1 MKLAEKFMAY
11 WEAIFQLVFGSSRA
25 HAIQN
30 QLASNRF
37 WNFSRVGFD
46 GFRTGLR
53 DAVSGVEQT
62 RSRMMDYDQLLVW
75 ASLSLA
81 LIGLV
86 MVYSASITLA
96 DGPKYAN
103 YSSNHFLIRHMIS
116 LAIAGFVGFWVFKIP
131 VKVWDRVAPI
141 IFVITILMLIVVLIP
156 GLGKGVNGAKRW
168 IPLGPLNFQ
177 PSELMK
183 FAAVIFAASYTVRR
197 QEYLHTF
204 MKGMLPMGIAVAL
217 VGGLLMAEPDMGAF
231 VVIALIAFGIL
242 FLGGINAK
250 LFGALIAVGVMS
262 AVTIIALSPFR
273 RERIMAFLDPWQ
285 ADNAANKGY
294 QLTHSLMAFGR
305 GEWFGTGLGG
315 SVEKLHYLPE
325 AHTDFILAVIGEE
338 LGFIGV
344 AVTIFLFYWIV
355 RRAFIIGRTS
365 LQLDRSFAGLV
376 AKGIAIWIGWQAFI
390 NMGVNLGLLPTK
402 GLTLPLVSYGGSG
415 ILMNAVALA
424 VLLKIDYENRILM
437 RGGKL

>member
-1 MKLAEKFMAY
+1 MN
-11 WEAIFQLVFGSSRA
+11 IRQ
-25 HAIQN
+25 
-30 QLASNRF
+30 NRF
-37 WNFSRVGFD
+37 WSISREGFD

-62 RSRMMDYDQLLVW
+62 RSRMMEYDQLLVW
-75 ASLSLA
+75 AILSLA

-103 YSSNHFLIRHMIS
+103 YSSNHFLVRHLIS
-116 LAIAGFVGFWVFKIP
+116 LGIAAFVGFWVFKIP
-131 VKVWDRVAPI
+131 VKAWDKLAPY
-141 IFVITILMLIVVLIP
+141 IFAFTILLLIAVLIP
-156 GLGKGVNGAKRW
+156 GIGKGVNGARRW
-168 IPLGPLNFQ
+168 IPLGLMNFQ

-183 FAAVIFAASYTVRR
+183 FAVIIFAASYTVKR
-197 QEYLHTF
+197 QEHLHSF
-204 MKGMLPMGIAVAL
+204 VKGFVPMGLAVAL
-217 VGGLLMAEPDMGAF
+217 VGLLLMLEPDMGALM
-231 VVIALIAFGIL
+231 VIGIIAMGIL

-250 LFGALIAVGVMS
+250 LFGGLTLVGILIVAAV
-262 AVTIIALSPFR
+262 IALSEFR
-273 RERIMAFLDPWQ
+273 RQRIFAFLDPWQ
-285 ADNAANKGY
+285 AEHAARKGY
-294 QLTHSLMAFGR
+294 QLVHSLMAFGR
-305 GEWFGTGLGG
+305 GEWFGVGLGG

-344 AVTIFLFYWIV
+344 CVVILLFYWVV
-355 RRAFIIGRTS
+355 RRAFLIGRTA
-365 LQLDRSFAGLV
+365 LQLDRSFAGLC

-402 GLTLPLVSYGGSG
+402 GLTLPLVSYGGSA
-415 ILMNAVALA
+415 ILMNAVAFA

>member
-1 MKLAEKFMAY
+1 MNLKEKFFP
-11 WEAIFQLVFGSSRA
+11 ENRLG
-25 HAIQN
+25 
-30 QLASNRF
+30 LNRF
-37 WNFSRVGFD
+37 WNFSRGGID
-46 GFRTGLR
+46 NFRTGLR

-62 RSRMMDYDQLLVW
+62 RSRMMEYDQLLVW
-75 ASLSLA
+75 AVLSLT

-103 YSSNHFLIRHMIS
+103 YSSNFFLIRHVIS
-116 LAIAGFVGFWVFKIP
+116 LVIAIGVGIWAFKIP
-131 VKVWDRVAPI
+131 TKVWDRYSPV
-141 IFVITILMLIVVLIP
+141 IFGFTVLLLIAVLIP
-156 GLGKGVNGAKRW
+156 GVGKGVNGAKRW
-168 IPLGPLNFQ
+168 IPLGLMNFQ

-183 FAAVIFAASYTVRR
+183 FAAVIFAASYTVQR
-197 QEYLHTF
+197 QEYLHSF
-204 MKGMLPMGIAVAL
+204 VKGMLPMGIAVAL

-231 VVIALIAFGIL
+231 VVVALIAFGIL

-250 LFGALIAVGVMS
+250 LFGGLILVGLMS
-262 AVTIIALSPFR
+262 GATMIALSPFR
-273 RERIMAFLDPWQ
+273 RGRMLAFMDPWQ
-285 ADNAANKGY
+285 VDNAANKGY

-325 AHTDFILAVIGEE
+325 AHTDFIMAVIGEE
-338 LGFIGV
+338 LGFVGV
-344 AVTIFLFYWIV
+344 VVMIFLFYWIV
-355 RRAFIIGRTS
+355 RRAFLIGRTA
-365 LQLDRSFAGLV
+365 LQLDRSFAGLA
-376 AKGIAIWIGWQAFI
+376 AKGVAIWIGWQAFI

-415 ILMNAVALA
+415 ILMNAVAVA
-424 VLLKIDYENRILM
+424 MLLRIDFENRILM

>member
-1 MKLAEKFMAY
+1 MSLKEKLFPENR
-11 WEAIFQLVFGSSRA
+11 LG
-25 HAIQN
+25 
-30 QLASNRF
+30 LNRF
-37 WNFSRVGFD
+37 WNFSRGGID
-46 GFRTGLR
+46 NFRSGLR

-75 ASLSLA
+75 AVLSLA

-103 YSSNHFLIRHMIS
+103 YSSNFFLIRHCIS
-116 LAIAGFVGFWVFKIP
+116 LAIAIGVAIWVFKIP
-131 VKVWDRVAPI
+131 TIVWDRYSAI
-141 IFVITILMLIVVLIP
+141 IFGFTVLLLIIVLIP

-168 IPLGPLNFQ
+168 IPLGLLNFQ

-183 FAAVIFAASYTVRR
+183 FAAVIFAASYTVQR
-197 QEYLHTF
+197 QEYLHSF
-204 MKGMLPMGIAVAL
+204 VKGMLPMGIAVAL
-217 VGGLLMAEPDMGAF
+217 VGGLLMAEPDMGAL
-231 VVIALIAFGIL
+231 VVISLIAFGIL

-250 LFGALIAVGVMS
+250 LFGGLLVVGILS

-273 RERIMAFLDPWQ
+273 QKRIMAFIDPWQ
-285 ADNAANKGY
+285 VDNAANKGY

-305 GEWFGTGLGG
+305 GEWFGVGLGG

-325 AHTDFILAVIGEE
+325 AHTDFIMAVIGEE
-338 LGFIGV
+338 LGFVGV
-344 AVTIFLFYWIV
+344 VVMIFLFYWIV
-355 RRAFIIGRTS
+355 RRAFLIGRTA
-365 LQLDRSFAGLV
+365 LQLDRSFAGLA
-376 AKGIAIWIGWQAFI
+376 AKGVAIWIGWQAFI

-415 ILMNAVALA
+415 ILMNAVAIA
-424 VLLKIDYENRILM
+424 MLLRIDYENRILM

>member
-1 MKLAEKFMAY
+1 MNLKEKFFP
-11 WEAIFQLVFGSSRA
+11 ENRLG
-25 HAIQN
+25 
-30 QLASNRF
+30 LNRF
-37 WNFSRVGFD
+37 WNFSRGGID
-46 GFRTGLR
+46 NFRTGLR

-75 ASLSLA
+75 AILSLM

-103 YSSNHFLIRHMIS
+103 YSSNFFLIRHVIS
-116 LAIAGFVGFWVFKIP
+116 LVIAIGVGIWAFKIP
-131 VKVWDRVAPI
+131 TKVWDRYSPV
-141 IFVITILMLIVVLIP
+141 IFGFTVLLLIAVLIP
-156 GLGKGVNGAKRW
+156 GVGKGVNGAKRW
-168 IPLGPLNFQ
+168 IPLGLMNFQ

-183 FAAVIFAASYTVRR
+183 FAAVIFAASYTVQR
-197 QEYLHTF
+197 QEYLHSF
-204 MKGMLPMGIAVAL
+204 VKGMLPMGIAVAL

-231 VVIALIAFGIL
+231 VVVALIAFGIL

-250 LFGALIAVGVMS
+250 LFGGLILVGLMS
-262 AVTIIALSPFR
+262 GATMIALSPFR
-273 RERIMAFLDPWQ
+273 RGRMLAFMDPWQ
-285 ADNAANKGY
+285 VDNAANKGY

-325 AHTDFILAVIGEE
+325 AHTDFIMAVIGEE
-338 LGFIGV
+338 LGFVGV
-344 AVTIFLFYWIV
+344 VVMIFLFYWIV
-355 RRAFIIGRTS
+355 RRAFLIGRTA
-365 LQLDRSFAGLV
+365 LQLDRSFAGLA
-376 AKGIAIWIGWQAFI
+376 AKGVAIWIGWQAFI

-415 ILMNAVALA
+415 ILMNAVAVA
-424 VLLKIDYENRILM
+424 MLLRIDFENRILM

>member
-1 MKLAEKFMAY
+1 MNLNDKP
-11 WEAIFQLVFGSSRA
+11 SSENR
-25 HAIQN
+25 
-30 QLASNRF
+30 LGLDRF
-37 WNFSRVGFD
+37 WNFSRGGIVN
-46 GFRTGLR
+46 FRTGLR

-62 RSRMMDYDQLLVW
+62 RSRMMEYDQLLVW
-75 ASLSLA
+75 AVLSLM

-103 YSSNHFLIRHMIS
+103 YSSNYFLIRHLIS
-116 LAIAGFVGFWVFKIP
+116 LVIAIVVGIWAFKIP
-131 VKVWDRVAPI
+131 TKVWDRYSPV
-141 IFVITILMLIVVLIP
+141 IFGFTVLLLVLVLIP
-156 GLGKGVNGAKRW
+156 GIGKGVNGAKRW
-168 IPLGPLNFQ
+168 IPLGVMNFQ

-183 FAAVIFAASYTVRR
+183 FTAVIFAASYTVQR
-197 QEYLHTF
+197 QEYLHSF
-204 MKGMLPMGIAVAL
+204 SKGMLPMGIAVAL
-217 VGGLLMAEPDMGAF
+217 VGGLLMKEPDMGAF
-231 VVIALIAFGIL
+231 VVVALIAFGIL

-250 LFGALIAVGVMS
+250 LFGGLIVVGMLS
-262 AVTIIALSPFR
+262 GAAMIALSPFR
-273 RERIMAFLDPWQ
+273 RGRMLAFMDPWQ

-325 AHTDFILAVIGEE
+325 AHTDFIMAVIGEE
-338 LGFIGV
+338 LGFVGV
-344 AVTIFLFYWIV
+344 VVMIFLFYWIV
-355 RRAFIIGRTS
+355 RRAFMIGRTA
-365 LQLDRSFAGLV
+365 LQLDRSFAGLA
-376 AKGIAIWIGWQAFI
+376 AKGVAIWIGWQAFI

-415 ILMNAVALA
+415 ILMNAVAIA
-424 VLLKIDYENRILM
+424 MLLRIDYENRILM

>member
-1 MKLAEKFMAY
+1 VNLKEKLFPENR
-11 WEAIFQLVFGSSRA
+11 LD
-25 HAIQN
+25 
-30 QLASNRF
+30 LNRF
-37 WNFSRVGFD
+37 WNFSRGGID
-46 GFRTGLR
+46 NFRTGLR

-75 ASLSLA
+75 AVLSLM

-103 YSSNHFLIRHMIS
+103 YSSNFFLIRHFIS
-116 LAIAGFVGFWVFKIP
+116 LAIAIGVGIWTFKIP
-131 VKVWDRVAPI
+131 TKVWDRYSPV
-141 IFVITILMLIVVLIP
+141 IFGFTVLLLIAVLIP
-156 GLGKGVNGAKRW
+156 GVGKGVNGAKRW
-168 IPLGPLNFQ
+168 IPLGLMNFQ

-183 FAAVIFAASYTVRR
+183 FAAVIFAASYTVQR
-197 QEYLHTF
+197 QEYLHSF
-204 MKGMLPMGIAVAL
+204 VKGMLPMGIAVAL

-231 VVIALIAFGIL
+231 VVVALIAFGIL

-250 LFGALIAVGVMS
+250 LFGGLILVGLMS
-262 AVTIIALSPFR
+262 GATMIALSPFR
-273 RERIMAFLDPWQ
+273 RGRMLAFMDPWQ
-285 ADNAANKGY
+285 VDNAANKGY

-325 AHTDFILAVIGEE
+325 AHTDFIMAVIGEE
-338 LGFIGV
+338 LGFVGV
-344 AVTIFLFYWIV
+344 VVMIFLFYWIV
-355 RRAFIIGRTS
+355 RRAFLIGRTA
-365 LQLDRSFAGLV
+365 LQLDRSFAGLA
-376 AKGIAIWIGWQAFI
+376 AKGVAIWIGWQAFI

-415 ILMNAVALA
+415 ILMNAVAFA
-424 VLLKIDYENRILM
+424 MLLRIDFENRILM

>member
-1 MKLAEKFMAY
+1 MNLKDKFFP
-11 WEAIFQLVFGSSRA
+11 ENRLG
-25 HAIQN
+25 
-30 QLASNRF
+30 LDRF
-37 WNFSRVGFD
+37 WNFSRGGID
-46 GFRTGLR
+46 NFRTGLR

-62 RSRMMDYDQLLVW
+62 RSRMMEYDQLLVW
-75 ASLSLA
+75 AVLSLM

-103 YSSNHFLIRHMIS
+103 YSSNFFLIRHMIS
-116 LAIAGFVGFWVFKIP
+116 LAIAIGVGVWTFKIP
-131 VKVWDRVAPI
+131 TKMWDRYSPL
-141 IFVITILMLIVVLIP
+141 IFGFTVLLLIAVLIP
-156 GLGKGVNGAKRW
+156 GIGKGVNGAKRW
-168 IPLGPLNFQ
+168 IPLGLMNFQ

-183 FAAVIFAASYTVRR
+183 FAAVIFAASYTVQR
-197 QEYLHTF
+197 QEYLHSF
-204 MKGMLPMGIAVAL
+204 VKGMLPMGIAVAL

-231 VVIALIAFGIL
+231 VVVALIAFGIL

-250 LFGALIAVGVMS
+250 LFGGLIAVGLMS
-262 AVTIIALSPFR
+262 AATMIALSPFR
-273 RERIMAFLDPWQ
+273 RGRMLAFMDPWQ
-285 ADNAANKGY
+285 VDNAANKGY

-325 AHTDFILAVIGEE
+325 AHTDFIMAVIGEE
-338 LGFIGV
+338 LGFVGV
-344 AVTIFLFYWIV
+344 VVMIFLFYWIV
-355 RRAFIIGRTS
+355 RRAFLIGRTA
-365 LQLDRSFAGLV
+365 LQLDRSFAGLA
-376 AKGIAIWIGWQAFI
+376 AKGVAIWIGWQAFI

-415 ILMNAVALA
+415 ILMNAIAIA
-424 VLLKIDYENRILM
+424 MLLRIDYENRILM

>member
-1 MKLAEKFMAY
+1 MNT
-11 WEAIFQLVFGSSRA
+11 RP
-25 HAIQN
+25 
-30 QLASNRF
+30 NRF
-37 WNFSRVGFD
+37 WNISRGGFD
-46 GFRTGLR
+46 GFRSGLR

-75 ASLSLA
+75 AILSLA

-103 YSSNHFLIRHMIS
+103 YSSNHFLVRHLIS
-116 LAIAGFVGFWVFKIP
+116 LGIATFVGFWVFKIP
-131 VKVWDRVAPI
+131 VKAWDKLAPYLF
-141 IFVITILMLIVVLIP
+141 IFTILLLIAVLIP
-156 GLGKGVNGAKRW
+156 GIGKGVNGARRW
-168 IPLGPLNFQ
+168 IPLGPMNFQ

-183 FAAVIFAASYTVRR
+183 FAVIIFAASYTVQR
-197 QEYLHTF
+197 QEHLQSF
-204 MKGMLPMGIAVAL
+204 VKGFVPMGLAVAL
-217 VGGLLMAEPDMGAF
+217 VGLLLMLEPDMGALM
-231 VVIALIAFGIL
+231 VIGIIAMGIL

-250 LFGALIAVGVMS
+250 LFGGLTLVGILIVGAV
-262 AVTIIALSPFR
+262 IALSEFR
-273 RERIMAFLDPWQ
+273 RQRIFAFLDPWQ
-285 ADNAANKGY
+285 AEHAARKGY
-294 QLTHSLMAFGR
+294 QLVHSLMAFGR
-305 GEWFGTGLGG
+305 GEWFGVGLGG

-338 LGFIGV
+338 LGFVGV
-344 AVTIFLFYWIV
+344 CVVILLFYWIV
-355 RRAFIIGRTS
+355 RRAFLIGRTA
-365 LQLDRSFAGLV
+365 LQLDRSFAGLC

-402 GLTLPLVSYGGSG
+402 GLTLPLVSYGGSA
-415 ILMNAVALA
+415 ILMNAVAFA

>member
-1 MKLAEKFMAY
+1 MSLKDKLFPENR
-11 WEAIFQLVFGSSRA
+11 LG
-25 HAIQN
+25 
-30 QLASNRF
+30 LGRF
-37 WNFSRVGFD
+37 WNFSRGGID
-46 GFRTGLR
+46 NFRSGLR

-62 RSRMMDYDQLLVW
+62 RSRMMEYDQLLVW
-75 ASLSLA
+75 AVLSLT

-103 YSSNHFLIRHMIS
+103 YSSNFFLIRHVVS
-116 LAIAGFVGFWVFKIP
+116 LVIAIGVGIWTFKIP
-131 VKVWDRVAPI
+131 SKVWDRYSPI
-141 IFVITILMLIVVLIP
+141 IFGFTVLLLIAVLVP

-168 IPLGPLNFQ
+168 IPLGIMNFQ

-183 FAAVIFAASYTVRR
+183 FAAVIFAATYTVQR
-197 QEYLHTF
+197 QEYLHSF
-204 MKGMLPMGIAVAL
+204 VKGMLPMGIAVAL

-231 VVIALIAFGIL
+231 VVVALIAFGIL

-250 LFGALIAVGVMS
+250 LFGGLLVVGLMS
-262 AVTIIALSPFR
+262 GATMIALSPFR
-273 RERIMAFLDPWQ
+273 RGRMLAFMDPWEVN
-285 ADNAANKGY
+285 NAANKGY

-325 AHTDFILAVIGEE
+325 AHTDFIMAVIGEE
-338 LGFIGV
+338 LGFVGV
-344 AVTIFLFYWIV
+344 VVIIFLFYWIV
-355 RRAFIIGRTS
+355 RRAFLIGRTA
-365 LQLDRSFAGLV
+365 LQLDRSFAGLA
-376 AKGIAIWIGWQAFI
+376 AKGVAIWIGWQAFI

-415 ILMNAVALA
+415 IVMNAVAIA
-424 VLLKIDYENRILM
+424 MLLRIDYENRILM

>member
-1 MKLAEKFMAY
+1 MNLKEKLFPENR
-11 WEAIFQLVFGSSRA
+11 LG
-25 HAIQN
+25 
-30 QLASNRF
+30 LGRF
-37 WNFSRVGFD
+37 WNLSRGGID
-46 GFRTGLR
+46 NFRSGLR

-75 ASLSLA
+75 AVLSLA

-103 YSSNHFLIRHMIS
+103 YSSNYFLIRHVIS
-116 LAIAGFVGFWVFKIP
+116 LSIAIGVGIWTFKIP
-131 VKVWDRVAPI
+131 TKVWYRYSPV
-141 IFVITILMLIVVLIP
+141 IFGFTVLLLIAVLIP
-156 GLGKGVNGAKRW
+156 GIGKGVNGAKRW
-168 IPLGPLNFQ
+168 IPLGLMNFQ

-183 FAAVIFAASYTVRR
+183 FAAVIFAASYTVQR
-197 QEYLHTF
+197 QEYLHSF
-204 MKGMLPMGIAVAL
+204 VKGMLPMGIAVAL

-231 VVIALIAFGIL
+231 VVVALIAFGIL

-250 LFGALIAVGVMS
+250 LFGGLIVVGLMS
-262 AVTIIALSPFR
+262 GAIMIALSPFR
-273 RERIMAFLDPWQ
+273 RGRMLAFMDPWQ
-285 ADNAANKGY
+285 VDNAANKGY

-305 GEWFGTGLGG
+305 GEWFGLGLGG

-325 AHTDFILAVIGEE
+325 AHTDFIMAVIGEE
-338 LGFIGV
+338 LGFVGV
-344 AVTIFLFYWIV
+344 VVMIFLFYWIV
-355 RRAFIIGRTS
+355 RRAFLIGRTA
-365 LQLDRSFAGLV
+365 LQLDRSFAGLA
-376 AKGIAIWIGWQAFI
+376 AKGVAIWIGWQAFI

-415 ILMNAVALA
+415 ILMNAVAVA
-424 VLLKIDYENRILM
+424 MLLRIDYENRILM

>member
-1 MKLAEKFMAY
+1 MSLKEKFFP
-11 WEAIFQLVFGSSRA
+11 ENRLG
-25 HAIQN
+25 
-30 QLASNRF
+30 LGRF
-37 WNFSRVGFD
+37 WNFSRGGID
-46 GFRTGLR
+46 NFRSGLR

-62 RSRMMDYDQLLVW
+62 RSRKMDYDQLLVW
-75 ASLSLA
+75 AVLSLA

-103 YSSNHFLIRHMIS
+103 YSSNFFLIRHLIS
-116 LAIAGFVGFWVFKIP
+116 LAIAISVAIWVFKIP
-131 VKVWDRVAPI
+131 TKVWDRYSPV
-141 IFVITILMLIVVLIP
+141 IFGFTVLLLIAVLIP
-156 GLGKGVNGAKRW
+156 GIGKGVNGAKRW
-168 IPLGPLNFQ
+168 IPLGLMNFQ

-183 FAAVIFAASYTVRR
+183 FAAIIFAASYTVQR
-197 QEYLHTF
+197 QEYLHSF
-204 MKGMLPMGIAVAL
+204 VKGMLPMGIAVAL

-231 VVIALIAFGIL
+231 VVVALIAFGIL

-250 LFGALIAVGVMS
+250 LFGGLIAVGLMS
-262 AVTIIALSPFR
+262 GATMIALSPFR
-273 RERIMAFLDPWQ
+273 RGRMLAFMDPWQ
-285 ADNAANKGY
+285 VDNAANKGY

-325 AHTDFILAVIGEE
+325 AHTDFIMAVIGEE
-338 LGFIGV
+338 LGFVGV
-344 AVTIFLFYWIV
+344 VVMIFLFYWIV
-355 RRAFIIGRTS
+355 RRAFMIGRTA
-365 LQLDRSFAGLV
+365 LQLDRSFAGLA
-376 AKGIAIWIGWQAFI
+376 AKGVAIWIGWQAFI

-415 ILMNAVALA
+415 ILMNAVAIA
-424 VLLKIDYENRILM
+424 MLLRIDYENRILM